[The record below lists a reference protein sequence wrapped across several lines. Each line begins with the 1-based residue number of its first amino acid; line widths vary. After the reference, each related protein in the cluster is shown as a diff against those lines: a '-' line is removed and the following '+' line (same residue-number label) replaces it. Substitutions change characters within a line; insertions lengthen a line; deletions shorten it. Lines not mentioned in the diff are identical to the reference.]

1 MVIYVVYEK
10 YYSDFDNG
18 EDDAVFI
25 ECSYKNKKKAIRKA
39 RALMNEAKSNHLYI
53 DENIINKRN
62 PFKRNNLVDF
72 YKEKTNKEQIMLKWH
87 VIKYKKLNSKKN
99 VKLYQIY
106 WFVI

>member
-39 RALMNEAKSNHLYI
+39 KSLMNEAKSNHLYI

-72 YKEKTNKEQIMLKWH
+72 YKEETDQEQKVSSI
-87 VIKYKKLNSKKN
+87 VIEETKL
-99 VKLYQIY
+99 VA
-106 WFVI
+106 

>member
-62 PFKRNNLVDF
+62 PFKRNNLVEF
-72 YKEKTNKEQIMLKWH
+72 YKEEINQEQKVSSI
-87 VIKYKKLNSKKN
+87 VIEETKL
-99 VKLYQIY
+99 VA
-106 WFVI
+106 